1 MADCS
6 VHSVPTHLT
15 HGPNHRDVITE
26 STESGETVDWLKPF
40 ACLKKGWNPE
50 IETYVELSFVT
61 GIIICI
67 YFFYMGS
74 GLKHMLYQ
82 KYLKKEGIGLTTH
95 KCP

>member
-6 VHSVPTHLT
+6 VHSVPIHLT
-15 HGPNHRDVITE
+15 HGSNNREVITE
-26 STESGETVDWLKPF
+26 STESGETVDRLKPV

-50 IETYVELSFVT
+50 MVTDVELSFVHMY
-61 GIIICI
+61 I

-82 KYLKKEGIGLTTH
+82 KDLKKEGIDLTTH
-95 KCP
+95 KWP